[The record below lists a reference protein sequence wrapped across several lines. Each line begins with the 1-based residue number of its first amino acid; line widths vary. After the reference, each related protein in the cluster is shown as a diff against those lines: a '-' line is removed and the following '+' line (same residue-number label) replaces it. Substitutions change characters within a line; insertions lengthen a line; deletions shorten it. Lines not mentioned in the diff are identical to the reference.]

1 MDHMEVLT
9 AKALKDARTNQ
20 ISCSMPKQSDLTL
33 SYRNDMSSYEDIYT
47 VGFILKQPSPSQ
59 KAFR

>member
-33 SYRNDMSSYEDIYT
+33 SYPNDTSSYKEIWT

-59 KAFR
+59 ETF